1 MAGASFT
8 QQIRDEF
15 KALGA
20 KASDAVTRAAKAGW
34 KTAVANTPVDTG
46 LLRHSWKL
54 SRDRRSSYVPKPGK
68 KPKPQVPDFSFRI
81 TKDKRFYLF
90 NNVRYASYVENGEG
104 PGTRTPSHA
113 LLKAKIKIENELNKL
128 LGRIK

>member
-1 MAGASFT
+1 MAGTNFT
-8 QQIRDEF
+8 QQVRAEL

-34 KTAVANTPVDTG
+34 KTAVASTPVDTG

-54 SRDRRSSYVPKPGK
+54 SRDRRSSYVPKPGH
-68 KPKPQVPDFSFRI
+68 KPKPQTPDFNFRI

-90 NNVRYASYVENGEG
+90 NNVPYASYVENGEG
-104 PGTRTPSHA
+104 PGNRTPSHA
-113 LLKAKIKIENELNKL
+113 LLKAKIKIEAELNKL
-128 LGRIK
+128 LKAMK